1 MIRSSKFVRIGDTI
15 TWYGVTYKC
24 VKRPPV
30 DRPMDACKGCD
41 LGRIADC
48 APFQCSRF
56 DRSDN
61 TNVWFKTL

>member
-15 TWYGVTYKC
+15 TWIGRTYKC

-41 LGRIADC
+41 LGRLSDC

-56 DRSDN
+56 DREDDYN
-61 TNVWFKTL
+61 IWFRLI